1 MAGLEERVAFLE
13 GRVVEHSHMLDGIR
27 EAMVHLEHR
36 LDRRFEQLEQRLD
49 QRFAAIDQRFAGID
63 RRIDNIDAKMSRQFM
78 WLVGIQVTTLVAI
91 VAALVA
97 R

>member
-1 MAGLEERVAFLE
+1 
-13 GRVVEHSHMLDGIR
+13 MLDGIR
-27 EAMVHLEHR
+27 EAIVHLEQR
-36 LDRRFEQLEQRLD
+36 MDRRFELIE

-63 RRIDNIDAKMSRQFM
+63 QRFVGLDQRIDNLDAKVSRQFM
-78 WLVGIQVTTLVAI
+78 WLVGIQVTTLIAI